1 MDARAPCFE
10 VLGFQL
16 GRARGATRAKRAA
29 LGLKVARFPLATARH
44 GPANLPPCVVARA
57 RVVPSIAEGIFLSPA
72 LASIARFDL
81 VTFFES
87 GRDGGEMKRFDVIS
101 LG

>member
-57 RVVPSIAEGIFLSPA
+57 RVVPSIAEGIFSRLLSPRS
-72 LASIARFDL
+72 LDSIW
-81 VTFFES
+81 
-87 GRDGGEMKRFDVIS
+87 
-101 LG
+101 

>member
-57 RVVPSIAEGIFLSPA
+57 RVVPSIAEGIFSRLLSPRS
-72 LASIARFDL
+72 LDSIL
-81 VTFFES
+81 VSFLREEETEE
-87 GRDGGEMKRFDVIS
+87 R
-101 LG
+101 